1 MIKQRTLKNSIK
13 ATGVGLHSGEKIY
26 LSLNPAPI
34 DTGIVFRR
42 TDLTPVV
49 DIPAR
54 TENVTCTTLSTTL
67 QNGDATV
74 DTVEHLLSALAG
86 LSVDNVII
94 ELSARE
100 VPIMDGSSSP
110 FVFLI
115 QSAGVV
121 EQNAVKKFIK
131 VKKTIRVED
140 GDKFAQFTAYDGFKI
155 SFGIDFEHPVI
166 KTKKQTLELDFSST
180 AYVKEISRARTFGFM
195 SDFEALRNQNLALGA
210 SVKNAIAVD
219 EQQVLNEDGLRDDE
233 EFVKHKILDA
243 IGDLYL
249 LGYGLVGHFE
259 GYKSGHS
266 LNNQLLKKLLSED
279 ENWAFVTYDTEED
292 LPISYTSLL
301 GAGA

>member
-42 TDLTPVV
+42 IDLTPVV
-49 DIPAR
+49 DIPAK
-54 TENVTCTTLSTTL
+54 TQNVAYTTLSTTFKC
-67 QNGDATV
+67 GDATV
-74 DTVEHLLSALAG
+74 NTVEHLLSALAG

-115 QSAGVV
+115 QSAGVI
-121 EQNAVKKFIK
+121 EQNATKKFIK
-131 VKKTIRVED
+131 IKKEVRVES
-140 GDKFAQFTAYDGFKI
+140 GDKFAQFSPYNGFKI
-155 SFGIDFEHPVI
+155 SFAINFDHPVI
-166 KTKKQTLELDFSST
+166 KTKKQSLELDFSST

-195 SDFEALRNQNLALGA
+195 SDFEALQSQNLALGA

-219 EQQVLNEDGLRDDE
+219 ENKVLNEDGLRDDE

-266 LNNQLLKKLLSED
+266 LNNQLLKKLLAD
-279 ENWAFVTYDTEED
+279 DDNWEFVTYDSEVD

>member
-42 TDLTPVV
+42 IDLTPVV
-49 DIPAR
+49 DIPAK
-54 TENVTCTTLSTTL
+54 TQNVAYTTLSTTL
-67 QNGDATV
+67 KCGDATV
-74 DTVEHLLSALAG
+74 NTVEHLLSALAG

-115 QSAGVV
+115 QSAGVI
-121 EQNAVKKFIK
+121 EQNATKKFIK
-131 VKKTIRVED
+131 IKKEVRVES
-140 GDKFAQFTAYDGFKI
+140 GDKFAQFSPYNGFKI
-155 SFGIDFEHPVI
+155 SFAINFDHPVI
-166 KTKKQTLELDFSST
+166 KTKKQSLELDFSST

-195 SDFEALRNQNLALGA
+195 SDFEALQSQNLALGA

-219 EQQVLNEDGLRDDE
+219 ENKVLNEDGLRDDE

-266 LNNQLLKKLLSED
+266 LNNQLLKKLLAD
-279 ENWAFVTYDTEED
+279 DDNWEFVTYDSEVD

>member
-42 TDLTPVV
+42 TDLSPVV
-49 DIPAR
+49 DIPAK
-54 TENVTCTTLSTTL
+54 TQNVSCTTLSTTL
-67 QNGDATV
+67 QSGNATV

-100 VPIMDGSSSP
+100 VPIMDGSSSL

-115 QSAGVV
+115 QSAGLV
-121 EQNAVKKFIK
+121 EQNATKKFIK
-131 VKKTIRVED
+131 IKKTIKVED
-140 GDKFAQFTAYDGFKI
+140 GDKFAQFAPYDGFKI

-166 KTKKQTLELDFSST
+166 KTKKQTLEMNFSST
-180 AYVKEISRARTFGFM
+180 AYVKEISRARTFGFV
-195 SDFEALRNQNLALGA
+195 SDFEALRTKNLALGA

-219 EQQVLNEDGLRDDE
+219 HDQVLNEDGLRDDE

-249 LGYGLVGHFE
+249 LGFGLIGHFE

-266 LNNQLLKKLLSED
+266 LNNELLKKLLSNK
-279 ENWAFVTYDTEED
+279 ENWEFVTYDSEED
-292 LPISYTSLL
+292 LPISYASLL
-301 GAGA
+301 GSGA